1 MLFGDFIL
9 QFRDIYGGRIK
20 AQHCGAGF
28 GSIAIDVDG
37 NIYPCQRF
45 VSFKDFKLGDIN
57 SFSLKNL
64 SKFEGQK
71 YTPFNHEQCKLCWL
85 KFYCRNFCY
94 YDNMIYTGKIIIP
107 SKLSCYY
114 AKEKFKI
121 GLWLYSRLYD
131 EYEEKFEEYL
141 ERSINMPR
149 TTSNQVT
156 YLSRNTV
163 NVKT

>member
-1 MLFGDFIL
+1 
-9 QFRDIYGGRIK
+9 
-20 AQHCGAGF
+20 
-28 GSIAIDVDG
+28 
-37 NIYPCQRF
+37 
-45 VSFKDFKLGDIN
+45 
-57 SFSLKNL
+57 
-64 SKFEGQK
+64 
-71 YTPFNHEQCKLCWL
+71 
-85 KFYCRNFCY
+85 
-94 YDNMIYTGKIIIP
+94 MIYTGKITIP